1 MPLAEHARARGIP
14 ERTLRRQMTALHAR
28 LGGGVLVAYN
38 KPGTRVRKYWLN
50 LAAVRVGLTK
60 QPVDTEEAI
69 GEVLLRVE
77 DLEKKSEA
85 FRQSH
90 NMLKRKVNQLEL
102 RFTP

>member
-1 MPLAEHARARGIP
+1 
-14 ERTLRRQMTALHAR
+14 MTALHAR

>member
-1 MPLAEHARARGIP
+1 
-14 ERTLRRQMTALHAR
+14 MTALHAR

-38 KPGTRVRKYWLN
+38 KPGTRVRKWFVN
-50 LAAVRVGLTK
+50 LASVRVGLTR

-69 GEVLLRVE
+69 GDVLLRVE

-85 FRQSH
+85 IRQSH

-102 RFTP
+102 RFPP

>member
-1 MPLAEHARARGIP
+1 
-14 ERTLRRQMTALHAR
+14 MTALHAR

-50 LAAVRVGLTK
+50 LAAVRVGLTQ

-69 GEVLLRVE
+69 GSVLLRVE
-77 DLEKKSEA
+77 ELEKKSEA

-90 NMLKRKVNQLEL
+90 NVLKRKVKQLEL
-102 RFTP
+102 RFQA